1 MVRPSILGLDH
12 GVRDIA
18 GIGLGVRREFVSELA
33 ATTREI
39 DFIEIVP
46 ENWIRPQT
54 RGLIDPCVE
63 RWPTVPHSIH
73 LSIGGPDPMD
83 LEFLAAMR
91 EITHRIEAPFYSDHV
106 CYSKVHGIH
115 TGELLPMPFSDEAIA
130 HIATRAAEVRAR
142 LEVPLVLENPTYYS
156 VMPGSTMD
164 EATFLTTLLTAA
176 DCGMLLDVNN
186 VWVNARNHGYDA
198 QAFIDR
204 MPMDRVRQLHMAGH
218 DYNEPLDTIVDTHGA
233 AVRDEVWALY
243 RYTLQRAGRLIPTV
257 IEWDN
262 KVPAME
268 QVIDEVDKARTHAAA
283 ALGS

>member
-1 MVRPSILGLDH
+1 VVAAAILGLDR

-18 GIGLGVRREFVSELA
+18 GIGLGVRQEFVAEI
-33 ATTREI
+33 ATTPREI

-54 RGLIDPCVE
+54 RGLIDPCIE

-83 LEFLAAMR
+83 LAFLAAMR
-91 EITHRIEAPFYSDHV
+91 EITRKIRAPFYSDHV

-115 TGELLPMPFSDEAIA
+115 TGELLPMPFSAEAIE
-130 HIATRAAEVRAR
+130 HIAARAAEFRANMD
-142 LEVPLVLENPTYYS
+142 VPLVLENPTYYS
-156 VMPGSTMD
+156 VMPGSTMG
-164 EATFLTTLLTAA
+164 EAEFLTTLLAEA

-198 QAFIDR
+198 HAFIDR

-233 AVRDEVWALY
+233 AVRDEVWTLY
-243 RYTLQRAGRLIPTV
+243 RYTLKKAGRLIPTV

-262 KVPAME
+262 KLPPLA
-268 QVIDEVDKARTHAAA
+268 QVLDEVDKARAHAAT